1 MKKNIS
7 PQTSS
12 TFPNSNVA
20 ARQETKITET
30 NNNVIKKDSEL
41 SSSSE
46 DNNKHDSNEDHT
58 FYEKP
63 SKVTRIAKK
72 NFTKKS
78 NENND
83 DLQEL
88 TKAAINICNHL
99 QSDSISNEN
108 VSSKSAE
115 QAFAEF
121 VTFSLQRMEESERS
135 IRRNKIFENLTAPKV
150 NENST
155 AQVAS
160 DNQEEVYSFIA
171 NKRGDSKTTSH
182 WYLDSGATEHLASD
196 DIPLVNLEK
205 LSKPITINVAK
216 SGIYMQANQ
225 VGELNVTNTVNG
237 KTNQIIIR
245 EVLLVKNLTYNLLS
259 VRKLETNGFEVLFTG
274 GKGIISKGNKV
285 IAIATI

>member
-1 MKKNIS
+1 MNTFKEDGQYFIYNFLHTHTHKYTDIFIYYLYLNNIFILLLLTFSYRTLTNVKKNIS

-63 SKVTRIAKK
+63 SKVTRTAKK
-72 NFTKKS
+72 NFIKKS

-135 IRRNKIFENLTAPKV
+135 IRRNKIFENLTAPL
-150 NENST
+150 
-155 AQVAS
+155 
-160 DNQEEVYSFIA
+160 NQ
-171 NKRGDSKTTSH
+171 
-182 WYLDSGATEHLASD
+182 
-196 DIPLVNLEK
+196 
-205 LSKPITINVAK
+205 
-216 SGIYMQANQ
+216 
-225 VGELNVTNTVNG
+225 
-237 KTNQIIIR
+237 
-245 EVLLVKNLTYNLLS
+245 LL
-259 VRKLETNGFEVLFTG
+259 
-274 GKGIISKGNKV
+274 
-285 IAIATI
+285 